1 MFGFD
6 WTGGLQLLATVYLP
20 HNMLTINSSR
30 FNDNMVSLLLLNLA
44 DILFRLFG
52 KVDGMQVLPLVM
64 PSVVD
69 WRDF

>member
-1 MFGFD
+1 
-6 WTGGLQLLATVYLP
+6 
-20 HNMLTINSSR
+20 MLTINSSR